1 MAGCPSGS
9 FAPLGLREVHP
20 FNSALSGPSF
30 EAEGS
35 SENFLV
41 LPLLKDEVTHT
52 LIQPSV
58 SVVSF

>member
-30 EAEGS
+30 EAKA

-41 LPLLKDEVTHT
+41 LPLLKDEVTHA
-52 LIQPSV
+52 LIQTSV
-58 SVVSF
+58 SVVSL